1 MVNKRLVN
9 SVAAHLDLPSDILPG
24 SVRLDL
30 LGREHLR
37 IVNHRGISFYAQDR
51 MVIRLAKGVLRISGG
66 ELVMESLDD
75 DHLAVEG
82 RIDSLVFGEDS
93 GDEA

>member
-1 MVNKRLVN
+1 
-9 SVAAHLDLPSDILPG
+9 
-24 SVRLDL
+24 
-30 LGREHLR
+30 
-37 IVNHRGISFYAQDR
+37 